1 MSHLNPKKTALTLG
15 VFFAG
20 VHVFWSALVASGV
33 AQAVLD
39 FIFWLHMIRA
49 VYLVDTFNIVASL
62 SLILMTF
69 VVGSAVGFVFAK
81 IWNWLHKA

>member
-1 MSHLNPKKTALTLG
+1 MSHLDPKKTALTLG

-20 VHVFWSALVASGV
+20 IHVIWSALVAFGV

-49 VYLVDTFNIVASL
+49 VYLVDTFNLVASL
-62 SLILMTF
+62 FLVLMTF
-69 VVGSAVGFVFAK
+69 VFGSALGFVFAK
-81 IWNWLHKA
+81 IWNWLHRG

>member
-1 MSHLNPKKTALTLG
+1 MSHLDPKKTALTLG

-20 VHVFWSALVASGV
+20 VHLLWSTLVVFGV

-39 FIFWLHMIRA
+39 FIFWPHMIRA
-49 VYLVDTFNIVASL
+49 VYLVDTFNLVASL

-69 VVGSAVGFVFAK
+69 VMGAVVGFIFAK
-81 IWNWLHKA
+81 IWNWLHKG

>member
-15 VFFAG
+15 FFFAG
-20 VHVFWSALVASGV
+20 FHVLWSALVAFGV

-39 FIFWLHMIRA
+39 FVFWLHMIRA
-49 VYLVDTFNIVASL
+49 VYLVDTFNLVASL
-62 SLILMTF
+62 SLVLMTF
-69 VVGSAVGFVFAK
+69 VMGAVFGFVFAK